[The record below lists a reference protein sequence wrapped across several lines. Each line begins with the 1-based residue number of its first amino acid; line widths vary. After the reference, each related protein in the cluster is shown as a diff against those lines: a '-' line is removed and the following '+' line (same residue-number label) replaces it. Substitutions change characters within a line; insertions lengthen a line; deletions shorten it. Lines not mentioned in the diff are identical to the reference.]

1 MLIARHDGES
11 HSNELHKAS
20 VLAVNAAA
28 QARAYKIIEP
38 ILSDDETAVYKRGR
52 NAHNNHKPRNAQT
65 ADYCSATGLEA
76 LFGYLYLSKNERRIY
91 ELFDKIKSECLNDI

>member
-1 MLIARHDGES
+1 MLIEKHCGES

-38 ILSDDETAVYKRGR
+38 ILTEDETAVYKRGR

-76 LFGYLYLSKNERRIY
+76 LFGYLYLSKNERRIC
-91 ELFDKIKSECLNDI
+91 ELFGKIRSELLDNL

>member
-1 MLIARHDGES
+1 MLIEKCGGEN

-28 QARAYKIIEP
+28 QASAYKIIEP
-38 ILSDDETAVYKRGR
+38 VLTDDESAVYKRGR

-65 ADYCSATGLEA
+65 ADYCAATGLEA
-76 LFGYLYLSKNERRIY
+76 LFGYLYLAKNEPRIY
-91 ELFDKIKSECLNDI
+91 ELFGKIRAELLDNM